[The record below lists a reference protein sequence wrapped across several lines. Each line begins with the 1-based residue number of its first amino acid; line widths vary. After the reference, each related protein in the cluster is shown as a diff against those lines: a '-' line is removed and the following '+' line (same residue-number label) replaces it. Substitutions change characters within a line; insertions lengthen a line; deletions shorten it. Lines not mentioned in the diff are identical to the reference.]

1 MIIKECRGDDPGG
14 KEFSDL
20 VLVTPQ
26 VHTQKCMSDLGVERH
41 RLREKA
47 ELTCGAMVTS

>member
-14 KEFSDL
+14 KDL

-26 VHTQKCMSDLGVERH
+26 VHTQKCMSDFGVERH
-41 RLREKA
+41 RLRGKA
-47 ELTCGAMVTS
+47 ESTCGAMVTS